1 IKSRPW
7 PSKSAALEFAAIWTS
22 RAALGETATRIV
34 DGITVHGITSSLDP
48 ASRVTGNPYRLAS
61 SAGIAFQG
69 SNVLGLGFTME
80 PEEAAALIEKHP
92 RNREVLFPYL
102 NGQDLNSRPD
112 CSATRWVIN
121 FHDWSE
127 EKAKAF
133 SECYDRVRRLVKPER
148 EKNNR
153 KIYRDYWWQY
163 AEKRPAMV
171 EAIAGLERVVVIAR
185 ISRTAMPVM
194 VPTGQVFNEKI
205 VVFATSDT
213 GLLALLSSA
222 PHYWWAVRN
231 S

>member
-80 PEEAAALIEKHP
+80 PEEAAALIEKDP

-148 EKNNR
+148 DANKR
-153 KIYRDYWWQY
+153 KVRRERWWQF
-163 AEKRPAMV
+163 AERAPQLY
-171 EAIAGLERVVVIAR
+171 EAIAGLERVVVLAR
-185 ISRTAMPVM
+185 ISKVVMPVM
-194 VPTGQVFNEKI
+194 VPAGQVLNEKV
-205 VVFATSDT
+205 VVFATEDT
-213 GLLALLSSA
+213 A
-222 PHYWWAVRN
+222 
-231 S
+231 